1 MISKLISKLRQDE
14 RGATMVEYGIAVV
27 VAVLVGTAGL
37 ILMANQIDNNM
48 NSAADRMA
56 ETADNN

>member
-1 MISKLISKLRQDE
+1 MISKMISKLRKDE

>member
-1 MISKLISKLRQDE
+1 MISTLISKLSTDE

-37 ILMANQIDNNM
+37 ITMANQIDNNM
-48 NSAADRMA
+48 NAAATQMA
-56 ETADNN
+56 DTDSD

>member
-1 MISKLISKLRQDE
+1 MIFKTTSKFKADE

-48 NSAADRMA
+48 NSAATQMA
-56 ETADNN
+56 DTTGN

>member
-1 MISKLISKLRQDE
+1 MISTLISKLRQDE